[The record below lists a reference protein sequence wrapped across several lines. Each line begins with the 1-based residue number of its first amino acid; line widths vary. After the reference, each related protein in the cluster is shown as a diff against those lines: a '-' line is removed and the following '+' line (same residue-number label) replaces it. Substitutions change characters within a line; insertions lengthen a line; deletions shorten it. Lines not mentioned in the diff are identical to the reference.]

1 MGNAGGTITQSHE
14 RVPFCLNIEWR
25 EREQSTSRLCV
36 IGCFRRA
43 SDFHLGRRKG
53 EEEWGKKKKKKEERK
68 GEGTF
73 PLTRSH
79 FRATRSCSETRRENE
94 RNKTKFSSGRHT
106 TRISILRARTL
117 HTVVLYDAYFFF
129 LLAFFFSSFFF
140 LEIFY
145 GTVSFPPLFRCFFV
159 ERAFIWQL
167 LRCKSNFNND
177 TLKLYASVA
186 GFLLDLVNRFW
197 FETCSYG

>member
-53 EEEWGKKKKKKEERK
+53 EEEWGKKKKKEERK

-129 LLAFFFSSFFF
+129 FLPFSFLPFFFWKSFTE
-140 LEIFY
+140 L
-145 GTVSFPPLFRCFFV
+145 FPFHLCFRCFFV

-167 LRCKSNFNND
+167 LR
-177 TLKLYASVA
+177 LKVILTTI
-186 GFLLDLVNRFW
+186 R
-197 FETCSYG
+197 

>member
-53 EEEWGKKKKKKEERK
+53 EEEWGKKKKKEERK

-140 LEIFY
+140 WKSFTELFPFHLCFVVFLSNALLY
-145 GTVSFPPLFRCFFV
+145 GSCCGVKVILTTIR
-159 ERAFIWQL
+159 
-167 LRCKSNFNND
+167 
-177 TLKLYASVA
+177 
-186 GFLLDLVNRFW
+186 
-197 FETCSYG
+197 

>member
-1 MGNAGGTITQSHE
+1 MLLGAFDARPISTWDVE
-14 RVPFCLNIEWR
+14 R
-25 EREQSTSRLCV
+25 ERRN
-36 IGCFRRA
+36 
-43 SDFHLGRRKG
+43 G
-53 EEEWGKKKKKKEERK
+53 ERKKKEEERK